1 MVYKREIAQF
11 SCKYAGKVVHLQTN
25 CHENNMF
32 MKQSSHHF
40 RPTVF
45 LHSAFESLIVAFL
58 SGVLL
63 CLSAH
68 AMAQSEKVSFTREE
82 KNALRRLD
90 VVLKDR
96 QLFVDSTQVAIDS
109 LKEMLSG
116 HRYIFSQQ
124 DFDRADAMCRM
135 ACNFSFNQSAES
147 FNMLA
152 EVAEHLRDSVRLT
165 HARLL
170 RARNL
175 TIAGFYGVGMDS
187 LAHVQD
193 ACSTPRLRQI
203 HQLFVGLSYCELS
216 DFNMEGRTSDIN
228 EQYGITWLTGSLD
241 NVADRVMADYARG
254 VIAVRRGQM
263 DEAGRHFASALQYVS
278 KDDCYFVSILNT
290 KLGYVFE
297 QLGDYHKALH
307 YYIIA
312 SEVNIRHAF
321 REGEALSLLA
331 KLLFYKFGDVD
342 RSSDLLGIAIDNATE
357 YGSRVRINKIGSLM
371 PLFSRQKMAREHESR
386 VLLQWLSGGILA
398 LLVALIVMLSRYLQ
412 HNKLL
417 NESRRTLKVTN
428 DKLDEANSVKNAYLG
443 IFLNTQS
450 SISQEMSNFALVAN
464 QKLKLK
470 KYDDLQRLI
479 NDLEQK
485 FNKRQTLSAFDEA
498 INTIFPTFL
507 GDLNTLLRPEYQLEQ
522 KKEKELPPMARI
534 FAMIRLG
541 VTDNKEIAKALNY
554 TYNTVLN
561 YRVRVRNMSYNPETF
576 EEDVARI
583 SL

>member
-1 MVYKREIAQF
+1 M
-11 SCKYAGKVVHLQTN
+11 
-25 CHENNMF
+25 
-32 MKQSSHHF
+32 
-40 RPTVF
+40 
-45 LHSAFESLIVAFL
+45 
-58 SGVLL
+58 
-63 CLSAH
+63 
-68 AMAQSEKVSFTREE
+68 
-82 KNALRRLD
+82 
-90 VVLKDR
+90 
-96 QLFVDSTQVAIDS
+96 
-109 LKEMLSG
+109 
-116 HRYIFSQQ
+116 
-124 DFDRADAMCRM
+124 
-135 ACNFSFNQSAES
+135 
-147 FNMLA
+147 
-152 EVAEHLRDSVRLT
+152 
-165 HARLL
+165 
-170 RARNL
+170 
-175 TIAGFYGVGMDS
+175 
-187 LAHVQD
+187 
-193 ACSTPRLRQI
+193 
-203 HQLFVGLSYCELS
+203 
-216 DFNMEGRTSDIN
+216 
-228 EQYGITWLTGSLD
+228 
-241 NVADRVMADYARG
+241 
-254 VIAVRRGQM
+254 
-263 DEAGRHFASALQYVS
+263 
-278 KDDCYFVSILNT
+278 SILNT

-357 YGSRVRINKIGSLM
+357 YGSRVRINQIGSFM

-412 HNKLL
+412 RNKLL

-507 GDLNTLLRPEYQLEQ
+507 RDLNTLLRPEYQLEQ